1 MEMQQTLAQP
11 VFFSGIGLH
20 TGLSVTLTILP
31 APENHG
37 IEFKRTDLDG
47 QPIVPADVDFVI
59 DTNRGTALA
68 KGDAKV
74 YTVEHVMAALAGLQ
88 VDNALIEINGPE
100 TPILDGSA
108 WPFVEG
114 ILAVGL
120 QKQNA
125 RREYFSIPYRII
137 HEDIERKSEITAL
150 PDDRYRLSVM
160 IDFES
165 KALVTQGATFDCKK
179 NNFAEEISKARTF
192 VFLHEIEHLI
202 ENNLIKGGDLSN
214 AIVFVEH
221 KLSEEKLEALAKFF
235 NKTDVKVN
243 GNNTLDHVDL
253 YFANEPARHKLL
265 DLIGDLALV
274 GMPIRGNIIAH
285 RPGHKANIALAKKI
299 KQLIKD
305 EKAGKSMPY
314 IDLSQ
319 NLFDIHKI
327 MEFLPHRYPFLLVD
341 RIVEMSEEHVVG
353 IKNVTMNE
361 PFFMGH
367 FPGNPVMPGVMQI
380 EAMAQVGG
388 ILAMNSVDDYKQYTP
403 YFIKIESVKFKQKVL
418 PGDTLVFVLRLL
430 SPIRRGICHMAGKA
444 YVDGKLVME
453 AEMMA
458 QLIKNSET

>member
-1 MEMQQTLAQP
+1 MDKQHTLSQP
-11 VFFSGIGLH
+11 VSFSGIGLH
-20 TGLSVTLTILP
+20 TGSQVTLTILP

-37 IEFKRTDLDG
+37 VQFKRTDLEG
-47 QPIVPADVDFVI
+47 QPLIPADVDLVI

-68 KGDAKV
+68 KGNAAV
-74 YTVEHVMAALAGLQ
+74 YTVEHVLAALAGMQ
-88 VDNALIEINGPE
+88 IDNALIEINGPE

-108 WPFVEG
+108 WPYVEAILSAG
-114 ILAVGL
+114 I
-120 QKQNA
+120 QEQNA
-125 RREYFSIPYRII
+125 RREYFVIPSRII
-137 HEDIERKSEITAL
+137 HEDAERKSEIIAL

-165 KALVTQGATFDCKK
+165 KVLVTQGASFDSEKSQFT
-179 NNFAEEISKARTF
+179 NDIAKARTF

-202 ENNLIKGGDLSN
+202 EHNLIKGGDLSN

-221 KLSEEKLEALAKFF
+221 KLSPEKLEQLATFF
-235 NKTDVKVN
+235 NKPDVKVN
-243 GNNTLDHVDL
+243 GSNTLNNVEL
-253 YFANEPARHKLL
+253 YFPNEPARHKLL
-265 DLIGDLALV
+265 DLIGDLSLV

-285 RPGHKANIALAKKI
+285 RPGHKANVALAKKI

-314 IDLSQ
+314 IDLTQ

-327 MEFLPHRYPFLLVD
+327 MDFLPHRYPFLLVD
-341 RIVEMSEEHVVG
+341 RIVEMSDEHVVG

-361 PFFMGH
+361 PFFTGH

-430 SPIRRGICHMAGKA
+430 TPIRRGICHMAGKA
-444 YVDGKLVME
+444 YVDGKVVME

-458 QLIKNSET
+458 QLIKNSTT